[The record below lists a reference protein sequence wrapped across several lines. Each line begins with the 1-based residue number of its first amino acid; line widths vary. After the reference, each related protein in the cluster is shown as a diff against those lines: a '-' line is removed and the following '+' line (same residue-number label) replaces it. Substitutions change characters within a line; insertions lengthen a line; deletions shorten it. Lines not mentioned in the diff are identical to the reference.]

1 MVNSFFE
8 ALYPSAHNEKSFF
21 TERRAES
28 PPYNS
33 TGQRPV
39 VWALPPSIPE
49 ALTGRNLITL
59 ISPFQGL
66 FIVHSSSAGR
76 CPALLIYG
84 LSALRLQNLTI
95 CPSLQTRGALPE
107 SKIGTACD

>member
-1 MVNSFFE
+1 M
-8 ALYPSAHNEKSFF
+8 
-21 TERRAES
+21 
-28 PPYNS
+28 
-33 TGQRPV
+33 

-84 LSALRLQNLTI
+84 LSA
-95 CPSLQTRGALPE
+95 SSFAKSYHLPQITQRIDVE
-107 SKIGTACD
+107 NQHFVFF